1 MKHLMLVA
9 KVAACF
15 VMAFV
20 IVIPAHAQCC
30 MKGGSQQGGRGQ
42 NPFGQGGGMQMPF
55 GQAVNM
61 QNPLGQAN
69 VMQMPFP
76 QGTATLALLKQIPI
90 QKDLQL
96 SSAQNKKLKSFI
108 AKEQK
113 DLQALVRIMPMHR
126 QQKADEMNQA
136 NEESLQELLTQDQSN
151 RLTQIALQKKGAVS
165 LSDSEIVSAL
175 KISYDQQGKLKA
187 VQQES
192 AKETTKLQQMSANP
206 QYYQSRMPDI
216 KKRWEKLQKDT
227 QEKLL
232 NVLTVEQ
239 RNQWQEMIG
248 EPFPRKSV

>member
-1 MKHLMLVA
+1 MKRLMLVA
-9 KVAACF
+9 EVAACF
-15 VMAFV
+15 VMALV

-30 MKGGSQQGGRGQ
+30 MKGGTQQGGRGQ
-42 NPFGQGGGMQMPF
+42 MPFGQGGGMQMPF
-55 GQAVNM
+55 GQAANM
-61 QNPLGQAN
+61 QNPFGQAN

-76 QGTATLALLKQIPI
+76 QGNPTLALLKQIPI

-96 SSAQNKKLKSFI
+96 SSEQNKKLKSFI

-113 DLQALVRIMPMHR
+113 DLQSLVRIVPMYR

-136 NEESLQELLTQDQSN
+136 TEESLQDLLTQDQSN
-151 RLTQIALQKKGAVS
+151 RLSQIALQKKGTVS
-165 LSDSEIVSAL
+165 LLDSEIVSAL
-175 KISYDQQGKLKA
+175 KITYDQQGKLKA

-206 QYYQSRMPDI
+206 QYYQARLPDV

-239 RNQWQEMIG
+239 RSQWQEMIG
-248 EPFPRKSV
+248 EPFPRKSA